1 MARTQTFAAIS
12 LGLAMVG
19 ATARAQTVPSVDVST
34 WRPSAD
40 PEANLILEPATTPG
54 PWRWTLAVWTQY
66 AQDPV
71 VYRSRS
77 GADLWPV
84 AHFAGV
90 DFVAGVGLGDRVSV
104 GVDLPVFLW
113 QNGDH
118 GIPATFVDKG
128 TVPSTGIGDALVSG
142 KVTLVSN
149 DRRSVQSGFGL
160 AALAG
165 VELPTGNRAS
175 FLANGA
181 VAGSLRLLAEY
192 AVGVGAVRGELGYA
206 ARASDRTWPGGG
218 LDDVANFGNSI
229 PWSVGLVVRP
239 KLFAS
244 QLDSGDRQVWE
255 LAVHGSLPGGPTAP
269 FAAGASRV
277 SPALLAIDDRVA
289 LGHDRDAHVLLG
301 GEVGLDGAIGVPA
314 VRAVVAVEWSPRVH
328 DQDGDG
334 VPDERDECPDLPED
348 RDGIQDADGCPE
360 DDADG
365 DGVVDPDDACPL
377 VPGVPSSDPKTNGC
391 PAPAAPHSEPAPRPE
406 PAPPP
411 APARETWPTPA
422 PAPAPASAPA
432 PAPASAPAPA
442 PAPAPAS
449 APPSPRE
456 RAP

>member
-19 ATARAQTVPSVDVST
+19 TTAHAQTVPSVDVST
-34 WRPSAD
+34 WRPSPD
-40 PEANLILEPATTPG
+40 PEANLVLEPATTPG
-54 PWRWTLAVWTQY
+54 AWRWTLAAWTQY

-90 DFVAGVGLGDRVSV
+90 DFVAGIGLGERVSV
-104 GVDLPVFLW
+104 GVDLPVFVW
-113 QNGDH
+113 QNGDR
-118 GIPATFVDKG
+118 GIPGMFVNKG
-128 TVPSTGIGDALVSG
+128 AVPSTGIGDGIVSG

-165 VELPTGNRAS
+165 LELPTGNRSS

-192 AVGVGAVRGELGYA
+192 AVGVGAVRAELGYA

-229 PWSVGLVVRP
+229 PWAVGLVVRP

-255 LAVHGSLPGGPTAP
+255 LAGHGSLPAGPTAP

-277 SPALLAIDDRVA
+277 SPALLALDDRVA
-289 LGHDRDAHVLLG
+289 LGHDRDAHVLFG
-301 GEVGLDGAIGVPA
+301 GEVGLDEAVGVPG
-314 VRAVVAVEWSPRVH
+314 VRVVLAVEWSPRVH

-334 VPDERDECPDLPED
+334 IPDERDECPDLPED

-391 PAPAAPHSEPAPRPE
+391 PAPAIPARSE

-411 APARETWPTPA
+411 EPASPPVPARETWPTPEPTPTPTPA
-422 PAPAPASAPA
+422 PEPAPTPAPAPTPTREHAP
-432 PAPASAPAPA
+432 
-442 PAPAPAS
+442 
-449 APPSPRE
+449 
-456 RAP
+456 